1 MVMPNASQT
10 FTIELKSSSF
20 SLGLVQI
27 ALQEF
32 DMLSTIPFDMS
43 MFGNVSL
50 LPTAATL
57 VKVQIGVLKYG
68 IQSSIGGLD
77 SLITMLHP
85 GLISAFESLENTE
98 MPEIFTEQVVGNI

>member
-1 MVMPNASQT
+1 
-10 FTIELKSSSF
+10 
-20 SLGLVQI
+20 
-27 ALQEF
+27 
-32 DMLSTIPFDMS
+32 MS

-85 GLISAFESLENTE
+85 GLISALNL
-98 MPEIFTEQVVGNI
+98 